1 MALPLSLDIALQHLL
16 HRRRQ
21 TLVSLL
27 GVALGVAFFIAIA
40 SMMQGF
46 QRDFVARIIDIQP
59 HVIVKDDFREPP
71 RQPVEQMYGDGAI
84 DLRGLKPREETRG
97 IRGARSILAVLEEEA
112 GVHVA
117 PTLSGNILLRFGGKD
132 VSANVTG
139 IIPDQQ
145 RKVTHLEKDLI
156 EGTSLDALYTTANG
170 IIIGDGVAKR
180 GGIRMDDLISVVSPV
195 GVVLKMKVVG
205 IFSSGVTL
213 VDNFETYVLLK
224 KAQVLQNRANVI
236 NRVNIRLD
244 DVEQAAPLAARIERQ
259 FGYRAEPWQEQS
271 RNVLGIFVIQNA
283 IMYSTVSAILIV
295 ACFGIFNVISTVV
308 FEKTRDI
315 GILKSM
321 GFRDADIRRVFLL
334 EGLMVGILGTVIGW
348 GLGYAIVE
356 FMGTLKFAMEGFVKA
371 QGFILY
377 RTPRH
382 YVISGAMAIA
392 SAMLAAWVPARRASR
407 LNPVDIVRGA
417 G

>member
-1 MALPLSLDIALQHLL
+1 MPLALRIALQHLR
-16 HRRRQ
+16 HRQRQ

-27 GVALGVAFFIAIA
+27 GVALGVTFFIAIS

-59 HVIVKDDFREPP
+59 HIIVKDEFRQPP
-71 RQPVEQMYGDGAI
+71 RQPVERAYPDTTLDI
-84 DLRGLKPREETRG
+84 RGLKPRDEVRG
-97 IRGARSILAVLEEEA
+97 LRGARNMLAVLEGEP

-117 PTLSGNILLRFGGKD
+117 PTLSGNILLRFGSKD

-139 IIPDQQ
+139 IDPQRQ

-156 EGTSLDALYTTANG
+156 SGTSLDALYTTANG
-170 IIIGDGVAKR
+170 IIIGEGVASR
-180 GGIRMDDLISVVSPV
+180 AGIRMDDLISVVSPV
-195 GVVLKMKVVG
+195 GVVMKMKVVG
-205 IFSSGVTL
+205 IFSSGLTL
-213 VDNFETYVLLK
+213 MDNFDTYVLLK
-224 KAQVLQNRANVI
+224 KAQILQNRPNVI
-236 NRVNIRLD
+236 NRINVRLD
-244 DVEQAAPLAARIERQ
+244 DVERAGDVAARVERQ

-283 IMYSTVSAILIV
+283 IMYSTVGAILIV

-321 GFRDADIRRVFLL
+321 GFRDAHIRRIFVI
-334 EGLMVGILGTVIGW
+334 EGLIVGVLGMVIGW
-348 GLGYAIVE
+348 GLGYGLVE
-356 FMGTLKFAMEGFVKA
+356 FMGTLDFKMEGFVKA

-377 RTPRH
+377 RSPMH
-382 YVISGAMAIA
+382 YLISGTMAVV
-392 SAMLAAWVPARRASR
+392 SATLAAWIPARRASR
-407 LNPVDIVRGA
+407 LNPVDIVRGS

>member
-1 MALPLSLDIALQHLL
+1 MALPLGLDIALQHLL

-27 GVALGVAFFIAIA
+27 GVSLGVAFFIAIA

-46 QRDFVARIIDIQP
+46 QRDFIARIIDIQP
-59 HVIVKDDFREPP
+59 HIIVKDDFREPP
-71 RQPVEQMYGDGAI
+71 RQPVDQFYGGGAV
-84 DLRGLKPREETRG
+84 LLHGLKPREETRG
-97 IRGARSILAVLEEEA
+97 IRGARNILAVLDEE
-112 GVHVA
+112 GGIHVA

-139 IIPDQQ
+139 IVPEQQ

-156 EGTSLDALYTTANG
+156 AGTGLDALYTTANG

-205 IFSSGVTL
+205 IFSSGITL

-224 KAQVLQNRANVI
+224 KAQVLESRANVI
-236 NRVNIRLD
+236 NRINIRLD
-244 DVEQAAPLAARIERQ
+244 DVEQAAALAARIERQ
-259 FGYRAEPWQEQS
+259 FGYRTEPWQEQS
-271 RNVLGIFVIQNA
+271 RNVLGIFVIQNV

-321 GFRDADIRRVFLL
+321 GFLDADIRRIFLM
-334 EGLMVGILGTVIGW
+334 EGLMVGILGTLIGW
-348 GLGYAIVE
+348 GLGYGIVE
-356 FMGTLKFAMEGFVKA
+356 FMGTLKFDMEGFVKA

-382 YVISGAMAIA
+382 YLISGGMAIL
-392 SAMLAAWVPARRASR
+392 SATLAAWVPARRASR

>member
-97 IRGARSILAVLEEEA
+97 IRGALSMLAVLEEEA

-195 GVVLKMKVVG
+195 GSA
-205 IFSSGVTL
+205 SSITGWT
-213 VDNFETYVLLK
+213 FP
-224 KAQVLQNRANVI
+224 RAP
-236 NRVNIRLD
+236 
-244 DVEQAAPLAARIERQ
+244 E
-259 FGYRAEPWQEQS
+259 
-271 RNVLGIFVIQNA
+271 
-283 IMYSTVSAILIV
+283 
-295 ACFGIFNVISTVV
+295 
-308 FEKTRDI
+308 
-315 GILKSM
+315 
-321 GFRDADIRRVFLL
+321 
-334 EGLMVGILGTVIGW
+334 
-348 GLGYAIVE
+348 
-356 FMGTLKFAMEGFVKA
+356 
-371 QGFILY
+371 
-377 RTPRH
+377 
-382 YVISGAMAIA
+382 
-392 SAMLAAWVPARRASR
+392 ASR
-407 LNPVDIVRGA
+407 ALRIWASRSTGFTRE
-417 G
+417 

>member
-1 MALPLSLDIALQHLL
+1 MALPLGLDIALQHLL

-59 HVIVKDDFREPP
+59 HIIVKDEVRVPP
-71 RQPVEQMYGDGAI
+71 KQPVERQYEDGVVE
-84 DLRGLKPREETRG
+84 LRGVKPREETRG
-97 IRGARSILAVLEEEA
+97 LRGARNMLAVLEEEP

-117 PTLSGNILLRFGGKD
+117 PTLTGNILLRFGGKD
-132 VSANVTG
+132 VSASVTG
-139 IIPDQQ
+139 IIPEQQ

-156 EGTSLDALYTTANG
+156 AGSLDSLYATANG
-170 IIIGDGVAKR
+170 IILGDGVAKR
-180 GGIRMDDLISVVSPV
+180 AGIRLDDLISVVSPV

-205 IFSSGVTL
+205 IFSSGITL
-213 VDNFETYVLLK
+213 VDNFDTYVLLK
-224 KAQVLQNRANVI
+224 KAQILQNRPNVI
-236 NRVNIRLD
+236 NRVNLRLD
-244 DVEQAAPLAARIERQ
+244 DVEQAADVAARIERQ
-259 FGYRAEPWQEQS
+259 FGYRSEPWQEQS

-283 IMYSTVSAILIV
+283 IMYSTVGAILIV

-321 GFRDADIRRVFLL
+321 GFRDADIRRIFIV
-334 EGLMVGILGTVIGW
+334 EGLILGLIGMVIGW
-348 GLGYAIVE
+348 ALGYAIVE
-356 FMGTLKFAMEGFVKA
+356 FMGSLKFEMEGFVKA

-382 YVISGAMAIA
+382 YLISGAMAVA
-392 SAMLAAWVPARRASR
+392 SATLAAWIPARRASR
-407 LNPVDIVRGA
+407 LNPVDIVRGS

>member
-1 MALPLSLDIALQHLL
+1 VLPLGLSIALQHLR

-27 GVALGVAFFIAIA
+27 GVALGVAFFIGISA
-40 SMMQGF
+40 MMQGF
-46 QRDFVARIIDIQP
+46 QRDFIARIIDVQP
-59 HVIVKDDFREPP
+59 HIIVKDEVRVPP
-71 RQPVEQMYGDGAI
+71 RQAVERAFPTGAI
-84 DLRGLKPREETRG
+84 ALRGLKPREEVRG
-97 IRGARSILAVLEEEA
+97 IRGARNMVAVLEEMP

-117 PTLSGNILLRFGGKD
+117 PALYGNLLLRFGGKD
-132 VSANVTG
+132 VSVNLTG
-139 IIPDQQ
+139 IAPE
-145 RKVTHLEKDLI
+145 RERHVTHLEKDLLS
-156 EGTSLDALYTTANG
+156 GTLDSLYTTSNA
-170 IIIGDGVAKR
+170 IILGEGVARKA
-180 GGIRMDDLISVVSPV
+180 GIREGDLISAVSPV

-205 IFSSGVTL
+205 IFRSNITL
-213 VDNFETYVLLK
+213 MDNFEVYTLLK
-224 KAQVLQNRANVI
+224 KAQILQNRPNVI
-236 NRVNIRLD
+236 NRVNLRLD
-244 DVEQAAPLAARIERQ
+244 DVEKAAPLAAEIERR
-259 FGYRAEPWQEQS
+259 FGYRSESWQEQS

-321 GFRDADIRRVFLL
+321 GFRDRDIRRIFLM
-334 EGLMVGILGTVIGW
+334 EGLMVGMIGTVIGW
-348 GLGYAIVE
+348 LMGWGLIE
-356 FMGTLKFAMEGFVKA
+356 FMASLHFDMEGFVKA
-371 QGFILY
+371 QGFVLY

-382 YVISGAMAIA
+382 YAISAAMAIT
-392 SAMLAAWVPARRASR
+392 SATLAAWIPARRASR

>member
-1 MALPLSLDIALQHLL
+1 MPLALRIALQHLR
-16 HRRRQ
+16 HRQRQ

-27 GVALGVAFFIAIA
+27 GVALGVTFFIAIS

-59 HVIVKDDFREPP
+59 HIIVKDEFRQPP
-71 RQPVEQMYGDGAI
+71 RQPVERAYPDATLDI
-84 DLRGLKPREETRG
+84 RGLKPRDEVRG
-97 IRGARSILAVLEEEA
+97 LRGARNMLAVLEGEP

-117 PTLSGNILLRFGGKD
+117 PTLSGNILLRFGSKD

-139 IIPDQQ
+139 IDPQRQ

-156 EGTSLDALYTTANG
+156 SGASLDALYTTANG
-170 IIIGDGVAKR
+170 IIIGEGVASR
-180 GGIRMDDLISVVSPV
+180 AGIRMDDLISVVSPV
-195 GVVLKMKVVG
+195 GVVMKMKVVG
-205 IFSSGVTL
+205 IFSSGLTL
-213 VDNFETYVLLK
+213 MDNFDTYVLLK
-224 KAQVLQNRANVI
+224 KAQILQNRPNVI
-236 NRVNIRLD
+236 NRINVRLD
-244 DVEQAAPLAARIERQ
+244 DVERAGDVAARVERQ

-283 IMYSTVSAILIV
+283 IMYSTVGAILIV

-321 GFRDADIRRVFLL
+321 GFRDAHIRRIFVI
-334 EGLMVGILGTVIGW
+334 EGLIVGVLGMVIGW
-348 GLGYAIVE
+348 GLGYGLVE
-356 FMGTLKFAMEGFVKA
+356 FMGTLDFKMEGFVKA

-377 RTPRH
+377 RSPMH
-382 YVISGAMAIA
+382 YLISGTMAVV
-392 SAMLAAWVPARRASR
+392 SATLAAWIPARRASR
-407 LNPVDIVRGA
+407 LNPVDIVRGS